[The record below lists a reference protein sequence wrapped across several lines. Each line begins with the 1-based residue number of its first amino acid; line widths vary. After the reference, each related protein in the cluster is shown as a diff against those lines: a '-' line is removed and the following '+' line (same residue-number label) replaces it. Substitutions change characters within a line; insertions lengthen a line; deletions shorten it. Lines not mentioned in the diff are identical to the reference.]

1 MAIKGK
7 PKLAK
12 DPVCGMDV
20 DPKKS
25 ENIVRHLHKAYYFCC
40 AGCATKFSKD
50 PDGYLASP
58 PTKAQVME
66 MKPLVSLGSL
76 RTKSNKENES
86 LGVFTCPMHP
96 EIRQKGSGSCPRCG
110 MALEAVDVSLRPE
123 DQSELKE
130 MNHRFWICAGLAL
143 PIFVLAMAPM
153 IFDLKFLKSS
163 ILLGIT
169 FESISYWTQLILASV
184 VVLWGGY
191 PFFQRGWSSIKAR
204 SPNMFT
210 LISLGTGTAY
220 IYSVLAVTF
229 PEIFPDTFRQSDGQP
244 EVYFEA
250 ASMIVTLVL
259 LGQVLELK
267 ARSKTGAAL
276 RKLMDQGPRTA
287 RLVLENGKE
296 KNIDIEKI
304 GRGDLLRVRSG
315 EKIPADGFVL
325 EGSSFVD
332 ESMISG
338 ESIPVHKRPGDFAVG
353 GTLNGQGSLLLR
365 TEAYGKSSLLA
376 QIVQSVSAAQ
386 RSKAPIQKIADRV
399 SEFFVP
405 AVVLISLFTFVLWGF
420 IGPPPRMGLAL
431 LNAVAVLI
439 VACPCAL
446 GLAAPLS
453 VMVAMGRG
461 AGLGILFQDAGAIE
475 TLYKVRTLV
484 VDKTGTLTEGR
495 PKLIQIVP
503 LNNVDEQRILAL
515 AAGIE
520 KGSDHPMARA
530 ILGAAA
536 ERNIKPKQVS
546 DFVSLPGKG
555 VMGKVSGKLLQLGGL
570 ALLEHAGIPK
580 PVAGS
585 VDEAMRA
592 EGQTVMYLSFDGK
605 VIAYLGVTDPIKPT
619 TLEAVRSLK
628 AQGIRMIL
636 ASGDNQATVEQI
648 AKQTGITEF
657 WGDMLPQS
665 KADLVASLQ
674 KEGNVVAM
682 AGDGINDA
690 PALAQADVG
699 IAMGAGSDVAKETAG
714 LTLVR
719 GDLRG
724 ILRAQKLSRATM
736 KNIKQNLFLAF
747 VYNALGVPVAGG
759 VLYPFFGIL
768 LNPMIAA
775 AAMSFSSVSVIGNAL
790 RLKSARI

>member
-1 MAIKGK
+1 MKTE
-7 PKLAK
+7 PTLQK

-20 DPKKS
+20 NSKNATNFFKYR
-25 ENIVRHLHKAYYFCC
+25 NKTYFFCC
-40 AGCATKFSKD
+40 AGCQTKFSKD

-58 PTKAQVME
+58 PPKAQAMDGG
-66 MKPLVSLGSL
+66 PLVSLGGL
-76 RTKSNKENES
+76 RTKSKKAGES
-86 LGVFTCPMHP
+86 LGDFTCPMHP
-96 EIRQKGSGSCPRCG
+96 EIRQKGPGACPRCG
-110 MALEAVDVSLRPE
+110 MALEAVDISAQQE
-123 DQSELKE
+123 DLSELKE
-130 MNHRFWICAGLAL
+130 MSHRFWICAGLAL
-143 PIFVLAMAPM
+143 PIFILAMAPM
-153 IFDLKFLKSS
+153 IFDLSLLWSS
-163 ILLGIT
+163 KVLGMT
-169 FESISYWTQLILASV
+169 PVSISHWTQLFLASV
-184 VVLWGGY
+184 VVLWGGA

-210 LISLGTGTAY
+210 LISLGTGTSY
-220 IYSVLAVTF
+220 VYSMLAVVF
-229 PEIFPDTFRQSDGQP
+229 PDIFPDTFRQSHGQP

-267 ARSKTGAAL
+267 ARSKTGSAL

-287 RLVLENGKE
+287 RLVLKDGKE
-296 KNIDIEKI
+296 KDIGIEAI
-304 GRGDLLRVRSG
+304 GMGDILRVRSG
-315 EKIPADGFVL
+315 EKIPVDGFVL

-338 ESIPVHKRPGDFAVG
+338 ESLPVHKRPGDFAVG
-353 GTLNGQGSLLLR
+353 GTLNGQGSLVLK
-365 TEAYGKSSLLA
+365 TEAFGKSSLLS
-376 QIVQSVSAAQ
+376 QIVQSVSEAQ

-405 AVVLISLFTFVLWGF
+405 AVVLISLFTFVLWALV
-420 IGPPPRMGLAL
+420 GPPPRMGLAL

-461 AGLGILFQDAGAIE
+461 AGLGILFQDAEAIE
-475 TLYKVRTLV
+475 TLHKVRTLV
-484 VDKTGTLTEGR
+484 VDKTGTLTEGQ

-503 LNNVDEQRILAL
+503 LNNEDERQILAL

-530 ILGAAA
+530 ILRAA
-536 ERNIKPKQVS
+536 EERKIKPKKVS
-546 DFVSLPGKG
+546 DFVSLPGRG
-555 VMGKVSGKLLQLGGL
+555 VMGKVAGKLLQLGGL
-570 ALLEHAGIPK
+570 ALLEHSGLPK
-580 PVAGS
+580 PVQGS

-592 EGQTVMYLSFDGK
+592 EGQTVMYLCFDGK
-605 VIAYLGVTDPIKPT
+605 LIAYLGVADPIKST
-619 TLEAVRSLK
+619 TLEAVRTLK
-628 AQGIRMIL
+628 SQGIRVIL
-636 ASGDNQATVEQI
+636 ASGDNQATVETI
-648 AKQTGITEF
+648 AKQIGITEF
-657 WGDMLPQS
+657 WGDMLPKS

-674 KEGNVVAM
+674 KEGSVVAM

-699 IAMGAGSDVAKETAG
+699 IAMGAGSDIAKETAG

-724 ILRAQKLSRATM
+724 ILRAQNLSRATM
-736 KNIKQNLFLAF
+736 ENIKQNLFLAF

-759 VLYPFFGIL
+759 ALYPIFGIL

-775 AAMSFSSVSVIGNAL
+775 AAMSLSSVSVIGNAL
-790 RLKSARI
+790 RLKRPKI